1 MSGLGAWPV
10 AASPDVI
17 SLCLEVDLEEWC
29 GVATC
34 SSGVITW
41 KTETA
46 REHLLKRCGLED
58 SFRIRYEL
66 VLEGPRG

>member
-1 MSGLGAWPV
+1 M
-10 AASPDVI
+10 
-17 SLCLEVDLEEWC
+17 
-29 GVATC
+29 ATC